1 MRWYV
6 ETLGQQEIVRS
17 SKTGSLPTVR
27 KGTHTVLVA
36 EDEPGIGK
44 GLEINLRNEGYEVI
58 RVNRGE
64 KCVSE
69 AIRHQPHAIILDV
82 MLPDMNGFDVCREL
96 RNRGVESAIIMLTV
110 RGSEVDRVVGLEI
123 GADDYVTKPFS
134 LRELLARIRAH
145 VRRLPAN
152 GADISLFR
160 FNDVELDFTRF
171 QATRRG
177 RDIELTTK
185 EFELLRFLVKHRGE
199 VVTREQ
205 LLELVWGYE
214 SSPTT
219 RTIDN
224 HILKLR
230 HKLEPDP
237 ARPRFILSVYGEGYR
252 FVG

>member
-1 MRWYV
+1 M
-6 ETLGQQEIVRS
+6 ETLGQQDTLRS
-17 SKTGSLPTVR
+17 NKTGSPTTLR
-27 KGTHTVLVA
+27 KGTHTILVA

-44 GLEINLRNEGYEVI
+44 GLEINLRNEGYDVI

-64 KCVSE
+64 KCLNE
-69 AIRHQPHAIILDV
+69 AIKHQPHAIILDV

-152 GADISLFR
+152 NGEVSSFR
-160 FNDVELDFTRF
+160 FNDIELDFSRF
-171 QATRRG
+171 QVTRSG
-177 RDIELTTK
+177 QEVELTTK

-205 LLELVWGYE
+205 LLELVWGYDCF
-214 SSPTT
+214 PTT
-219 RTIDN
+219 RTVDN

-237 ARPRFILSVYGEGYR
+237 ARPRYILSVYGEGYR